1 MDTSELMASQI
12 AFLGAGNMASAIIN
26 GLLATGFSPKQLR
39 ATDPSE
45 KALET
50 LRTAGLE
57 QLSASPEQLCE
68 GADLIVAAVKPQIMS
83 AALAPLKD
91 KLGPNTALLSIA
103 AGIPIASL
111 QRDIGDTTPII
122 RCMPNTPAMIGKG
135 ASALYASEQVT
146 DSQRQLAE
154 AVTNAVGM
162 TVWVAEESLLDAVTA
177 VSGSGPAYFFALIE
191 AVTHAGTQL
200 GLAPE
205 TALALTVQTAIGAA
219 ELAQR
224 SDLPIATLRE
234 NVTSPGG
241 TTEEALR
248 ALTEA
253 QFDAVVTDAV
263 KRCAN
268 RAKTLGEEFG

>member
-1 MDTSELMASQI
+1 
-12 AFLGAGNMASAIIN
+12 
-26 GLLATGFSPKQLR
+26 
-39 ATDPSE
+39 
-45 KALET
+45 
-50 LRTAGLE
+50 
-57 QLSASPEQLCE
+57 
-68 GADLIVAAVKPQIMS
+68 
-83 AALAPLKD
+83 
-91 KLGPNTALLSIA
+91 
-103 AGIPIASL
+103 
-111 QRDIGDTTPII
+111 
-122 RCMPNTPAMIGKG
+122 MIGKG

-146 DSQRQLAE
+146 ESQRQLAE

-263 KRCAN
+263 QRCAK
-268 RAKTLGEEFG
+268 RAKALGEEFG

>member
-1 MDTSELMASQI
+1 
-12 AFLGAGNMASAIIN
+12 
-26 GLLATGFSPKQLR
+26 
-39 ATDPSE
+39 
-45 KALET
+45 
-50 LRTAGLE
+50 
-57 QLSASPEQLCE
+57 
-68 GADLIVAAVKPQIMS
+68 
-83 AALAPLKD
+83 
-91 KLGPNTALLSIA
+91 
-103 AGIPIASL
+103 
-111 QRDIGDTTPII
+111 
-122 RCMPNTPAMIGKG
+122 
-135 ASALYASEQVT
+135 
-146 DSQRQLAE
+146 
-154 AVTNAVGM
+154 M

-253 QFDAVVTDAV
+253 QFDAIVTDAV

>member
-1 MDTSELMASQI
+1 MDTSQPMESQI

-26 GLLATGFSPKQLR
+26 GLLATGFPPQQLR

-50 LRTAGLE
+50 LRAAGLE
-57 QLSASPEQLCE
+57 QLSTSADHLCE

-83 AALAPLKD
+83 AALAPLKNRLSQD
-91 KLGPNTALLSIA
+91 TALLSIA
-103 AGIPIASL
+103 AGVPIASL
-111 QRDIGDTTPII
+111 QRDIGDATPVI

-135 ASALYASEQVT
+135 ASALYASKQVT
-146 DSQRQLAE
+146 ERQRQLAE
-154 AVTNAVGM
+154 AVTDSVGM
-162 TVWVAEESLLDAVTA
+162 TVWLAEETLLDAVTA

-191 AVTHAGTQL
+191 AVSRAGTQL
-200 GLAPE
+200 GLTPE
-205 TALALTVQTAIGAA
+205 TALALTLQTAIGAA

-224 SDLPIATLRE
+224 SNLPVATLKD

-241 TTEEALR
+241 TTEEALM
-248 ALTEA
+248 ALKEA
-253 QFDAVVTDAV
+253 QFDAVVTAAMQ
-263 KRCAN
+263 RCAR

>member
-1 MDTSELMASQI
+1 MDTSQLMESQI

-26 GLLATGFSPKQLR
+26 GLLATGFSPQQLR

-45 KALET
+45 KALEG
-50 LRTAGLE
+50 LRAVGME
-57 QLSASPEQLCE
+57 QLSTSPERLCD
-68 GADLIVAAVKPQIMS
+68 GADLIVAAVKPQMMS
-83 AALAPLKD
+83 AALAPLKN
-91 KLGPNTALLSIA
+91 KLGPDAALLSIA

-111 QRDIGDTTPII
+111 QRDIGESTPVI

-146 DSQRQLAE
+146 ESQRQLAE

-191 AVTHAGTQL
+191 AVTRAGTQL
-200 GLAPE
+200 GLSPE
-205 TALALTVQTAIGAA
+205 TALALTLQTAIGAA

-224 SDLPIATLRE
+224 SEVPVAKLRE

-241 TTEEALR
+241 TTEEALV
-248 ALTEA
+248 ALREGR
-253 QFDAVVTDAV
+253 FDAVIAEAV
-263 KRCAN
+263 RRCAE
-268 RAKTLGEEFG
+268 RATTLGEEFG